1 MNTTHTARFS
11 DLMRMKDE
19 FNAKLKD
26 SFAKYELINKQHNQS
41 IKDNHKIDKS
51 RSSIVLCKKKKLP
64 KIDRPKSKQILSID
78 EDINTSS
85 NRPKKRINSEYKK
98 IPDTWR
104 PQYMICD
111 YFDIFRRLQDRHD
124 MDNWEK
130 VILYIL
136 IILL

>member
-1 MNTTHTARFS
+1 MNTTHTARFT

-19 FNAKLKD
+19 FNTKLKD
-26 SFAKYELINKQHNQS
+26 SFAKYESINNQYNQNL
-41 IKDNHKIDKS
+41 KDNHKIDKS

-85 NRPKKRINSEYKK
+85 NRPIKRINSEYKK

>member
-1 MNTTHTARFS
+1 MNTTHTARFA
-11 DLMRMKDE
+11 DLMKMKDE

-26 SFAKYELINKQHNQS
+26 SFTKYELINKQHNQS

-64 KIDRPKSKQILSID
+64 KLKRPISKQILSIN
-78 EDINTSS
+78 EDISNIP

-98 IPDTWR
+98 VPDTWK

-111 YFDIFRRLQDRHD
+111 YFDKFRRLQDRHD

-130 VILYIL
+130 VIIYIF
-136 IILL
+136 

>member
-26 SFAKYELINKQHNQS
+26 SFAKYESINNQYNQNL
-41 IKDNHKIDKS
+41 KDNHKIDKS

-85 NRPKKRINSEYKK
+85 NRPIKRINSEYKK

>member
-1 MNTTHTARFS
+1 MNTTHTARFAE
-11 DLMRMKDE
+11 LMKMKDE
-19 FNAKLKD
+19 FNANLKD

-51 RSSIVLCKKKKLP
+51 RSSLVLSKKKILP
-64 KIDRPKSKQILSID
+64 NLNRPKSKQILSIN
-78 EDINTSS
+78 EEISTSS
-85 NRPKKRINSEYKK
+85 NRSIKRINSEYKK
-98 IPDTWR
+98 VPDTWK

-111 YFDIFRRLQDRHD
+111 YFDKFRRLQDRHD

-130 VILYIL
+130 VIFYKL

>member
-1 MNTTHTARFS
+1 MNTTHTARFT

-19 FNAKLKD
+19 FNTKLKD
-26 SFAKYELINKQHNQS
+26 SFAKYESLNNQYNQN

-64 KIDRPKSKQILSID
+64 KLKRPISKQILSIN
-78 EDINTSS
+78 EEISTSS
-85 NRPKKRINSEYKK
+85 NRSIKRINSEYKK
-98 IPDTWR
+98 VPDTWK

-111 YFDIFRRLQDRHD
+111 YFDKFKRLQDKHD

-130 VILYIL
+130 VILYKL
-136 IILL
+136 